1 MKKRNYAL
9 VTWLGSILVFAAF
22 LVVAGCE
29 ASSPSELAV
38 TVTPDHATLR
48 SGESVTLTAS
58 GWNAYKW
65 SLSNSD
71 IGDLSST
78 VGERVTYR
86 ATAAGTTTHTAVPVD
101 FTTRTTV
108 SGTTNKYT
116 RTDYTAIDDTQYAVD
131 VYVYT
136 ATTENGTVITGSNV
150 TPESHTIVT
159 RTATTS
165 EEFKQIIT
173 VSAVGSSGSTNS
185 SSIAPDTA
193 TIFQEE

>member
-9 VTWLGSILVFAAF
+9 VAWLGSILVFAAF

-58 GWNAYKW
+58 GWNAYRW
-65 SLSNSD
+65 SLSKPN

-78 VGERVTYR
+78 VGESVSYR
-86 ATAAGTTTHTAVPVD
+86 ATAAGSTTLTPVPAD
-101 FTTRTTV
+101 FTEVTG
-108 SGTTNKYT
+108 SGITNTYT
-116 RTDYTAIDDTQYAVD
+116 RTDYRTIDDTQYAVD

-136 ATTENGTVITGSNV
+136 ATSEDGPVLSGSNV
-150 TPESHTIVT
+150 TPKSHTVKS
-159 RTATTS
+159 RTAATTAD
-165 EEFKQIIT
+165 FKQIIT
-173 VSAVGSSGSTNS
+173 VSAVGSSGTTNS
-185 SSIAPDTA
+185 ASIAPDTA